1 MNKRQRRA
9 AAKAAKAAALA
20 AGEVNAAAPAPGSQA
35 WLQAAALLRKAHG
48 IKVAGA
54 GGAAAA
60 PPPLSNAFGAD
71 SGAELRSLGVP
82 PRAAAALAE
91 AGLSEPTACQRQCVP
106 ALCAAVD
113 TLCVAPTGSGK
124 TLAFLLPAVAAME
137 RERVRAA
144 AAEEG
149 TEDAKTGVVVVVL
162 APTAELAQ
170 QTLRELRRLLPPKPQ
185 KRVLRA
191 RLLTKA
197 TLAGVDWANEAPG
210 ALVATPARLAQ
221 ALGVRIDDVKGK
233 AWCQATWIGHGHI
246 GPLRMRLI
254 IGLTSLCFSK

>member
-1 MNKRQRRA
+1 M
-9 AAKAAKAAALA
+9 
-20 AGEVNAAAPAPGSQA
+20 
-35 WLQAAALLRKAHG
+35 
-48 IKVAGA
+48 
-54 GGAAAA
+54 
-60 PPPLSNAFGAD
+60 
-71 SGAELRSLGVP
+71 
-82 PRAAAALAE
+82 
-91 AGLSEPTACQRQCVP
+91 
-106 ALCAAVD
+106 
-113 TLCVAPTGSGK
+113 
-124 TLAFLLPAVAAME
+124 
-137 RERVRAA
+137 
-144 AAEEG
+144 
-149 TEDAKTGVVVVVL
+149 
-162 APTAELAQ
+162 Q